1 MMLNDLIGRKIEVMI
16 LNQGQENLSP
26 RLRFD
31 GILKGVDQG
40 TYIVEKTTE
49 GRNELVV
56 LPIGICRLNTVL

>member
-1 MMLNDLIGRKIEVMI
+1 MMLNDLIGRRIEVMI

-40 TYIVEKTTE
+40 TYMVERTTE
-49 GRNELVV
+49 GRSEIVV
-56 LPIGICRLNTVL
+56 LPIGMCRLNTIM